1 MLPRPE
7 EPPIEFD
14 PQVLGDLSQAP
25 EAREALW
32 VRLHRHYSPR
42 LASYL
47 ARRVP
52 PGHTVEEVVAEV
64 WRRVFL
70 KVETLR
76 SSRAMWSWLT
86 TIGNNLL
93 IDLGR
98 RSVVQAKREVFWT
111 DGERDAVVSE
121 VIAGW
126 SVSAESSPEGSGGDL
141 LAGLSSEDREYLEL
155 YSVDGLSHE
164 EIAQRLKLP
173 TAAASRQRLRRL
185 RQRLTQDGS
194 GG

>member
-1 MLPRPE
+1 MLSPPE
-7 EPPIEFD
+7 EPLIDFD
-14 PQVLGDLSQAP
+14 PQLLGDLSLPP
-25 EAREALW
+25 EAREACWL
-32 VRLHRHYSPR
+32 RLYRHYSPR

-52 PGHTVEEVVAEV
+52 SGHSVDEVVAEV

-70 KVETLR
+70 KVGTLK

-93 IDLGR
+93 IDLSR
-98 RSVVQAKREVFWT
+98 RDQVRARREVLWS
-111 DGERDAVVSE
+111 DGERDAGVRE
-121 VIAGW
+121 VLAGW
-126 SVSAESSPEGSGGDL
+126 SGSAAAPSEPAEAAM

-155 YSVDGLSHE
+155 YAVDGLSHE
-164 EIAQRLKLP
+164 EIARRLKLP

-185 RQRLTQDGS
+185 RQRLTRSES

>member
-1 MLPRPE
+1 MSDRESLVD
-7 EPPIEFD
+7 FD
-14 PQVLGDLSQAP
+14 PGRLVDLSLSS
-25 EAREALW
+25 EEREACWL
-32 VRLHRHYSPR
+32 RIHRHYSPR

-52 PGHTVEEVVAEV
+52 TGHDVDEVIAEI

-70 KVETLR
+70 KIHTLQ
-76 SSRAMWSWLT
+76 SSKAMWSWLT

-98 RSVVQAKREVFWT
+98 RNAAQARREVLWT
-111 DGERDAVVSE
+111 DGERDAGVSE

-126 SVSAESSPEGSGGDL
+126 SGNAETTSETSDVDV
-141 LAGLSSEDREYLEL
+141 LAGLSSGEREYLEL
-155 YSVDGLSHE
+155 YAVDGLSHE
-164 EIAQRLKLP
+164 EIAQRLMLP
-173 TAAASRQRLRRL
+173 SAAASRQRLRRL
-185 RQRLTQDGS
+185 RQRLTRDGS

>member
-1 MLPRPE
+1 VSGE
-7 EPPIEFD
+7 EPPIDFD
-14 PQVLGDLSQAP
+14 PQRLGDLSLP
-25 EAREALW
+25 SEEREACWL
-32 VRLHRHYSPR
+32 RLHRHYSPR
-42 LASYL
+42 MASYL
-47 ARRVP
+47 GRRVP
-52 PGHTVEEVVAEV
+52 PGHDVDEVIAEI

-70 KVETLR
+70 KIHTLQ

-98 RSVVQAKREVFWT
+98 RNVAQAKREVLWT
-111 DGERDAVVSE
+111 DGERDAGVSE
-121 VIAGW
+121 VVAGW
-126 SVSAESSPEGSGGDL
+126 SGSTESFAETSEADV

-155 YSVDGLSHE
+155 YAVDGLSHE

-185 RQRLTQDGS
+185 RRRLTRDDS